1 MSPLKTERAVALD
14 DVVAA
19 LERVIRERR
28 RSPVAIAADTRLD
41 RLGFDSLDVAE
52 IFLVLEEQVGFR
64 LDTESVTR
72 ALVVSDFVGLRPLS
86 DDLPDLPVPQD
97 RD

>member
-1 MSPLKTERAVALD
+1 MSPLETEQAVALD
-14 DVVAA
+14 DVIAA
-19 LERVIRERR
+19 LERVLRERR
-28 RSPVAIAADTRLD
+28 RPPVAIAGDTRLD

-64 LDTESVTR
+64 LDTESVNQ
-72 ALVVSDFVGLRPLS
+72 AVVVSDFVGLRPLS
-86 DDLPDLPVPQD
+86 EDVPELPVPKD